1 MRVPAGVIAL
11 LFLAVPA
18 TSAQAPRP
26 YRPGIDV
33 VNYEFSLDLPPYGS
47 VIEGRAV
54 LSVRR
59 TAPTDTLV
67 LDLLAL
73 RVDSVLVNGRS
84 VIFGRDS
91 ATVRV
96 PLPPTGDSFTV
107 TVRYGG
113 PVNDGLIFSI
123 DPQGRWMAFGDNW
136 PTRAR
141 HWLPTVDHPSD
152 KATVTWI
159 VSAPSERRVVANGLL
174 EEESPIAP
182 RDGGLAPSART
193 LTRWRESKPIPPYL
207 MVIAAAALA
216 YYDLGPSACGRS
228 EFDGC
233 VRQSVYVAP
242 EVRDF
247 LPGPFAQAGPIVDF
261 FTSLVAPFPFEK
273 LAHVQSSTKFGGME
287 NASAIFYSD
296 RGFRQR
302 TMGTGL
308 VAHETA
314 HQWFGDAV
322 TPAEWGHVWLSEGFA
337 SYFEQLWVERSQ
349 GDSAF
354 LGGMRELRDEIIQ
367 SKVTPLRPVID
378 TTQTD
383 LMALLN
389 TNSYQKGAWTLH
401 MLRRMLG
408 DSAFF
413 GGIRSY
419 YLKYRHRNALT
430 DDLRA
435 ELEAASG
442 RELGWFF
449 DQWLRRPGHI
459 ELISKWSYDRG
470 KRRVSL
476 EVTQGTRFPPYR
488 FPLTVRVTDADGV
501 ARRVSVEVP
510 AVRKARLE
518 LPLELVTSPQRLEL
532 DPDVSLLATFKM

>member
-1 MRVPAGVIAL
+1 MRLPLGLATLALLTVPAA
-11 LFLAVPA
+11 A
-18 TSAQAPRP
+18 AQPPRP
-26 YRPGIDV
+26 YRAGIDV
-33 VNYEFSLDLPPYGS
+33 TNYEFSLDVPAYGS

-73 RVDSVLVNGRS
+73 RVDSVLVNGRP

-91 ATVRV
+91 ATLRV
-96 PLPPTGDSFTV
+96 PLPRTGDAFTIA
-107 TVRYGG
+107 VRYGG
-113 PVNDGLIFSI
+113 SVSDGLIFSI

-136 PTRAR
+136 PARAR

-159 VSAPSERRVVANGLL
+159 VRASSERRVVANGLL
-174 EEESPIAP
+174 EEESPIAH
-182 RDGGLAPSART
+182 RDGGLATSART
-193 LTRWRESKPIPPYL
+193 LTRWRESRPIPPYL
-207 MVIAAAALA
+207 MVIAVAPLA

-247 LPGPFAQAGPIVDF
+247 LPGPFAQAGSIVDF

-273 LAHVQSSTKFGGME
+273 LAHLQSSTRFGGME

-302 TMGTGL
+302 TMGTGV

-354 LGGMRELRDEIIQ
+354 LGGMRELREEIIQ

-378 TTQTD
+378 TAQTD

-401 MLRRMLG
+401 MLRRMMG

-413 GGIRSY
+413 TGVRSY
-419 YLKYRHRNALT
+419 YMKYRHRNALT

-442 RELGWFF
+442 QELGWFF
-449 DQWLRRPGHI
+449 EQWLRRPGYV
-459 ELISKWSYDRG
+459 ELTTKWRYDRG

-476 EVTQGTRFPPYR
+476 EVTQGPRFPPYR

-501 ARRVSVEVP
+501 VRRVSVEVP

-518 LPLELVTSPQRLEL
+518 LPLELPTSPQRLEL